1 MGRGGE
7 QTVAQVE
14 ELVVGSDLGACRSG
28 REALEHVRGLAQQE
42 HGHAAQVQHGRPHH
56 QLLLCQA
63 LLLIIIIVVIL
74 IIFIVILIVVIS
86 GSGNFAELGH
96 GVLDLLGPQLDLLHH
111 DFLSTMERRENHKDR
126 ERDGEREHKPCHR
139 VSWR

>member
-1 MGRGGE
+1 MKVNAKKARKKWGRGGE

-28 REALEHVRGLAQQE
+28 LEALEHVRGLAQQE

-63 LLLIIIIVVIL
+63 LLLIIIVIL
-74 IIFIVILIVVIS
+74 LVCCCG
-86 GSGNFAELGH
+86 GSMGGSNCGCGCGNNCGC
-96 GVLDLLGPQLDLLHH
+96 
-111 DFLSTMERRENHKDR
+111 NNNNNN
-126 ERDGEREHKPCHR
+126 DGCGCC
-139 VSWR
+139 

>member
-63 LLLIIIIVVIL
+63 LLLIIIVVIII
-74 IIFIVILIVVIS
+74 IIFIVIIVD
-86 GSGNFAELGH
+86 SGNFAEFGH

-111 DFLSTMERRENHKDR
+111 DFLSDQQREA
-126 ERDGEREHKPCHR
+126 
-139 VSWR
+139 